1 MSPSRKKLTLA
12 CLVAALAYCCFASAI
27 CAQVSAS
34 GEISEEEM
42 RASIKAFVVAR
53 DDLNAKASAV
63 LKQKELRD
71 REIRNQIAGEP
82 PLETPEISVSQLRL
96 AQEGVKEMFAEGRG
110 LVQSLCFHLD
120 VPETGGLAR
129 GASFRVTDFYM
140 TANTLVTIDPQ
151 TAKAILSHSHEFDE
165 AKIQHLVGA
174 ILQELDGAELAK
186 ARLEIKIKELGDAQK
201 GDKELTAKAI
211 ANLQA
216 IRKLFDKKD
225 AFRIKRLGS

>member
-1 MSPSRKKLTLA
+1 MSPNHKKVTLA
-12 CLVAALAYCCFASAI
+12 CLVVALTCCYFTSAI
-27 CAQVSAS
+27 CAQLSPS
-34 GEISEEEM
+34 GEISEDEM
-42 RASIKAFVVAR
+42 RTSIKAFVVSR
-53 DDLNAKASAV
+53 DDLNSKASAV
-63 LKQKELRD
+63 FKQKELRD

-82 PLETPEISVSQLRL
+82 PLETPEISVPQMRL
-96 AQEGVKEMFAEGRG
+96 AQKGVKEMFAGGRG

-151 TAKAILSHSHEFDE
+151 TAKAILSHSHKFDT

-186 ARLEIKIKELGDAQK
+186 ARLEIKIKELGDAQN